1 MREYRGYVDLEGF
14 EGEFRDLVVQTLE
27 ESEFIETEESG
38 NIIELF
44 EV

>member
-1 MREYRGYVDLEGF
+1 MREYRGYVDLEAF
-14 EGEFRDLVVQTLE
+14 EQKDGV
-27 ESEFIETEESG
+27 ETEESG